1 MNSAHATNQQ
11 EIFENLSVIVPAYN
25 EEEGIGEA
33 LKSLLEE
40 LPGSEIIVVDDGS
53 VDGTSAQVSGLSDV
67 TLLTHDFNRGYGA
80 AIKSGIRAAT
90 RDFIA
95 WFDADNEHKAD
106 LLKAMLH
113 RLQNNRLAAVL
124 GQRDRSVTPAR
135 GLGKLVIWLLA
146 RLLAVKSGSD
156 LNCGLRIF
164 RKEVITPYVSVL
176 PNGYSASM
184 TSTIILIENKLP
196 FEFYPVT
203 VNPRIGQSKVALADG
218 FRTMLLVFRIVTLF
232 APMRV
237 FLPIG
242 GGTVTLGF
250 LYSLWVALREGVGFP
265 VLGAIVMVTG
275 VLIAMIGLV
284 ADQISQIRLSE
295 IERSHR

>member
-1 MNSAHATNQQ
+1 MASPPPGQRSTY
-11 EIFENLSVIVPAYN
+11 ENLSVVIPAFN
-25 EEEGIGEA
+25 ESEGIA
-33 LKSLLEE
+33 AVLKSLMAE

-53 VDGTSAQVSGLSDV
+53 IDGTSAQVADFPEV
-67 TLLTHDFNRGYGA
+67 TLLTHKFNRGYGA
-80 AIKSGIRAAT
+80 AIKSGMRAAT

-106 LLKAMLH
+106 VLSAMLH
-113 RLQNNRLAAVL
+113 RLESKRLAAIL
-124 GQRDRSVTPAR
+124 GQRDRSSTPVR
-135 GLGKLVIWLLA
+135 GVGKMVIWLLA
-146 RLLAVKSGSD
+146 RLLSVKSGSD
-156 LNCGLRIF
+156 LNCGLRVF
-164 RKEVITPYVSVL
+164 RREIITPYISVL

-196 FEFYPVT
+196 FEFHPIT

-242 GGTVTLGF
+242 CGTVALGVA
-250 LYSLWVALREGVGFP
+250 YSLWVALREGIGIP

-275 VLIAMIGLV
+275 LLIAMLGLI
-284 ADQISQIRLSE
+284 ADQISQIRLTE
-295 IERSHR
+295 IDRSNN